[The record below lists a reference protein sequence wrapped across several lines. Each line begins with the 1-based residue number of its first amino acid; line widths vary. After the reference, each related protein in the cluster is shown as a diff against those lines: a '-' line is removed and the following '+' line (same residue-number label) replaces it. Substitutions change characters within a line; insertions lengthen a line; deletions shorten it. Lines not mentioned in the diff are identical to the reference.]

1 MALLKPMETKALI
14 IALIQANKRYWGK
27 LLYETYFD
35 LFQAIHSSELLAK
48 WISQDLGFDIHE
60 KQIKNIKQ
68 QYHKK
73 TKTPTKKK
81 LKTDFDLKG
90 L

>member
-1 MALLKPMETKALI
+1 METKALI

-48 WISQDLGFDIHE
+48 LISQDLGFNIIRE

-68 QYHKK
+68 LYHRKGK
-73 TKTPTKKK
+73 LAHKPTKPKP
-81 LKTDFDLKG
+81 TSDFESLRG